1 MSKKGKVLGFGDNV
15 VDRYEH
21 IKTIYPG
28 GNCLNF
34 AVYAKMIGV
43 SRAAYMGY
51 FGNDME
57 AEHVIW
63 CLNKLKIE
71 TVKCRQLHG
80 ENGCARVCIEDGE
93 RIFLGSNCGGIRG
106 KTPYILDRFD
116 LEYMREF
123 DLVHSGNYSFTEE
136 ELWKLKKAGIPVSFD
151 FSEIRDEEYWKK
163 VGSQITYAFLSCG
176 TLSEEQTQECLEK
189 IYQIG
194 VQKAVATMGS
204 GRAIGFDGKRFYY
217 QEPVLLKDVTD
228 TMGAGDSFITSFLVE
243 EMEQKMVGKADM
255 QRAMKE
261 AARFAAKTC
270 MMEGA
275 FGYGKYYGAE
285 HRKEV
290 LC

>member
-136 ELWKLKKAGIPVSFD
+136 EL
-151 FSEIRDEEYWKK
+151 
-163 VGSQITYAFLSCG
+163 
-176 TLSEEQTQECLEK
+176 
-189 IYQIG
+189 
-194 VQKAVATMGS
+194 
-204 GRAIGFDGKRFYY
+204 
-217 QEPVLLKDVTD
+217 
-228 TMGAGDSFITSFLVE
+228 
-243 EMEQKMVGKADM
+243 
-255 QRAMKE
+255 
-261 AARFAAKTC
+261 
-270 MMEGA
+270 
-275 FGYGKYYGAE
+275 
-285 HRKEV
+285 
-290 LC
+290 